1 MGIYLG
7 LGSNVGDRE
16 SQLRFAVS
24 ALQGKDI
31 VLWKS
36 ASLYWTQPREL
47 EDQPWFLNTVVE
59 VRTLLEPERL
69 IQECLEVERM
79 AGRLRD
85 VPKGPRSLDIDIL
98 VYKDRVLDLPG
109 LTIPHPRYR
118 ERRFVLVPLGRSRLW
133 PDDGATTGSLYGFG
147 GSSSPRQRTTLGTL
161 EFDRP
166 IGGFP

>member
-24 ALQGKDI
+24 ALQRKDI
-31 VLWKS
+31 VLWQS

-69 IQECLEVERM
+69 IQECLEIERM

-98 VYKDRVLDLPG
+98 IYKDRILELPG

-118 ERRFVLVPLGRSRLW
+118 ERRFVLVPLVELA
-133 PDDGATTGSLYGFG
+133 PDLADPVCGLTMGQLLDLCTDPGVVRRHGNGL
-147 GSSSPRQRTTLGTL
+147 L
-161 EFDRP
+161 
-166 IGGFP
+166 

>member
-24 ALQGKDI
+24 TLQGRDI

-69 IQECLEVERM
+69 IQECLDVERM

-98 VYKDRVLDLPG
+98 IYKDRIMDLPG

-118 ERRFVLVPLGRSRLW
+118 ERRFVLVPLVELASDLADPVCGLTMGQLLDLCTDPGVVRRHGNGL
-133 PDDGATTGSLYGFG
+133 L
-147 GSSSPRQRTTLGTL
+147 
-161 EFDRP
+161 
-166 IGGFP
+166 

>member
-1 MGIYLG
+1 M
-7 LGSNVGDRE
+7 
-16 SQLRFAVS
+16 S
-24 ALQGKDI
+24 ALQEKDI

-98 VYKDRVLDLPG
+98 IYKDRILDLPG
-109 LTIPHPRYR
+109 TDDPSSPVSGKTLCSRAFSGVGSR
-118 ERRFVLVPLGRSRLW
+118 SGRSRLW
-133 PDDGATTGSLYGFG
+133 PDDESTAGLLYGSG
-147 GSSSPRQRTTLGTL
+147 RRSSPRQRTTLGTL

-166 IGGFP
+166 TGGFP